1 MVHAVIDFLS
11 MLWRPVL
18 EIGILWFVFYW
29 VLSFFRGT
37 RALQVL
43 IGFLVLVFMLMMAQL
58 LDLSTIDWVLTRI
71 FAFGIIFIII
81 IFQPEIRRALARLGQ
96 NAFFRSVIQERII
109 IDDVVEACEQL
120 AKNRVGALIAIERET
135 GLKNYIESGVPID
148 GKVSPDLLCTIFTPP
163 SPLHDGGVIIQG
175 ERISSAGSLF
185 PLTQTAI
192 VSKNLGTRHR
202 AALGLSEETDAIVIV
217 VSEETRAISVSVYGK
232 LTKDLDGDG
241 LRRVLK
247 GLLTP
252 KPQDRSAGGGLFQLF
267 RAATNRVTNDTETKS
282 KVTS

>member
-1 MVHAVIDFLS
+1 MIHASIDFLA

-29 VLSFFRGT
+29 ILSFFRGT

-43 IGFLVLVFMLMMAQL
+43 IGFLVLVFMLMLAQL

-96 NAFFRSVIQERII
+96 NTFFRSVIQERII

-135 GLKNYIESGVPID
+135 GLKNYIESGVLID

-175 ERISSAGSLF
+175 ERVSSAGSLF

-252 KPQDRSAGGGLFQLF
+252 KPQDRSAGGLLQLF
-267 RAATNRVTNDTETKS
+267 KAVTNRTANDTTTKS